1 MDIITTMELK
11 DFADIVTIVGII
23 LGIGTLVYTA
33 KQIRMS
39 ARISK
44 GQFFLELEK
53 MSSLYDDVHLK
64 LRGGEWSEANKGP
77 SNHEDWS
84 KLEDYMGFFEYCEIL
99 IRDSLIDIDTFE
111 KIFGYRI
118 RNIISNEIIY
128 NAKLIKERNEW
139 ILFISLLKR
148 LNIEESFDES
158 LQAQVKSRS
167 EEFKS

>member
-1 MDIITTMELK
+1 
-11 DFADIVTIVGII
+11 
-23 LGIGTLVYTA
+23 
-33 KQIRMS
+33 
-39 ARISK
+39 
-44 GQFFLELEK
+44 
-53 MSSLYDDVHLK
+53 
-64 LRGGEWSEANKGP
+64 
-77 SNHEDWS
+77 
-84 KLEDYMGFFEYCEIL
+84 MGFFEYCEIL